1 LVTVVLPEKYLTGVL
16 DFAKGI
22 AHEADLVG
30 AQVVG
35 GDLSTGAKLSISITA
50 LGETT
55 KPLLRS
61 GAVVGDSVYISS
73 LPGLSAAGMYLL
85 SNGKKIDSEIANRS
99 IAQHKAPKIDY
110 DKYRTSYE
118 NLNCAIDVSDGLV
131 SDAGHIAKASGV
143 RIDLDSKLLKGI
155 ELQQIDDERYLDWV
169 LNGGEDHVLLGTSSE
184 DVAGFIRIG
193 KVLSGSGVTLDGK
206 EIEAGGF
213 THSWK

>member
-1 LVTVVLPEKYLTGVL
+1 L
-16 DFAKGI
+16 
-22 AHEADLVG
+22 
-30 AQVVG
+30 
-35 GDLSTGAKLSISITA
+35 
-50 LGETT
+50 
-55 KPLLRS
+55 
-61 GAVVGDSVYISS
+61 
-73 LPGLSAAGMYLL
+73 YLL
-85 SNGKKIDSEIANRS
+85 SNGKKIDSEIANTS

-118 NLNCAIDVSDGLV
+118 KLNCAIDVSDGLV

-143 RIDLDSKLLKGI
+143 RIDLDSKALKGS
-155 ELQQIDDERYLDWV
+155 ELQQIDEERLLDWV

-213 THSWK
+213 THSWS